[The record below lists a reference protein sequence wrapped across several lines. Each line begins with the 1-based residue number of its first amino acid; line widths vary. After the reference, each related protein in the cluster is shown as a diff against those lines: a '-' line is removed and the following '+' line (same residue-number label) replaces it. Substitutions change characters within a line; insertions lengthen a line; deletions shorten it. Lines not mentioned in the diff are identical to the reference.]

1 MTGTVTVTGI
11 VLATLPIGDY
21 DKRLTILTKE
31 RGKIGAFAKGA
42 RRPNS
47 ALLACSQ
54 PFTFGEFQLYAGRNS
69 YNIQSVNIKNYFGEL
84 RNDMSYV
91 YYGLYFCEFTDYMT
105 REGNDETEILKL
117 LYQSL
122 RALTNPHIGPKL
134 VRYIFELKIISL
146 GGEAPQVYEC
156 LSCGSK
162 EQLSFF
168 SVSAG
173 GCFCEGCRKKAV
185 EGRRIQT
192 STLYTLQYIISASVE
207 KLYNFTVTEEVF
219 HELQF
224 LIDRYREEH
233 VEHRMK
239 SLELLS
245 ILQEIDALGNF
256 PVNIQNFYAKK
267 AKNDGNTGIFT
278 KLVLENI

>member
-122 RALTNPHIGPKL
+122 RALTNQHIGPKL

-245 ILQEIDALGNF
+245 IL
-256 PVNIQNFYAKK
+256 
-267 AKNDGNTGIFT
+267 
-278 KLVLENI
+278 

>member
-11 VLATLPIGDY
+11 VLATIPIGDY

-54 PFTFGEFQLYAGRNS
+54 PFTFGEFQLYEGRNS

-84 RNDMSYV
+84 RDDISYV

-105 REGNDETEILKL
+105 REGNDETEMLKL

-122 RALTNPHIGPKL
+122 RALLNPHIGTKL

-146 GGEAPQVYEC
+146 GGEAPQVFEC
-156 LSCGSK
+156 LSCGTT
-162 EQLSFF
+162 ENLSRF
-168 SVSAG
+168 SASAG
-173 GCFCEGCRKKAV
+173 GCFCESCRQKATD
-185 EGRRIQT
+185 GKRILT
-192 STLYTLQYIISASVE
+192 STLYALQYIISADVE

-219 HELQF
+219 RELKQI
-224 LIDRYREEH
+224 IDCYREDRI
-233 VEHRMK
+233 EHRMK

-245 ILQEIDALGNF
+245 IL
-256 PVNIQNFYAKK
+256 
-267 AKNDGNTGIFT
+267 
-278 KLVLENI
+278 

>member
-11 VLATLPIGDY
+11 VLAAIPIGDY

-54 PFTFGEFQLYAGRNS
+54 PFTFGEFQLYEGRSS

-84 RNDMSYV
+84 RGDISYV

-105 REGNDETEILKL
+105 REGNDETEMLKL

-122 RALTNPHIGPKL
+122 RALLSPHIGTKL
-134 VRYIFELKIISL
+134 VRYVFELKIISL
-146 GGEAPQVYEC
+146 SGEAPQVFEC
-156 LSCGSK
+156 LNCGTK
-162 EQLSFF
+162 QNLSRF

-173 GCFCEGCRKKAV
+173 GCFCESCRQKVTDGK
-185 EGRRIQT
+185 RILT
-192 STLYTLQYIISASVE
+192 STLYTLQYIISAEVE
-207 KLYNFTVTEEVF
+207 KLYNFTVTEKVF
-219 HELQF
+219 HELKQI
-224 LIDRYREEH
+224 IDCYREDRI
-233 VEHRMK
+233 EHRMK

-245 ILQEIDALGNF
+245 IL
-256 PVNIQNFYAKK
+256 
-267 AKNDGNTGIFT
+267 
-278 KLVLENI
+278 

>member
-11 VLATLPIGDY
+11 VLATIPIGDY

-54 PFTFGEFQLYAGRNS
+54 PFTFGEFQLYEGRNS

-84 RNDMSYV
+84 REDISYV

-105 REGNDETEILKL
+105 REGNDETEMLKL

-122 RALTNPHIGPKL
+122 RALINPHIGTKL

-146 GGEAPQVYEC
+146 GGEAPQVFEC
-156 LSCGSK
+156 LNCGTK
-162 EQLSFF
+162 ENLSRF
-168 SVSAG
+168 SSSAG
-173 GCFCEGCRKKAV
+173 GCFCEGCRQKAIDGKK
-185 EGRRIQT
+185 ILT
-192 STLYTLQYIISASVE
+192 STLYALQYIISADVE

-219 HELQF
+219 RELKQC
-224 LIDRYREEH
+224 IDHYREERID
-233 VEHRMK
+233 HRMK

-245 ILQEIDALGNF
+245 IL
-256 PVNIQNFYAKK
+256 
-267 AKNDGNTGIFT
+267 
-278 KLVLENI
+278 